1 MRIRHADD
9 WGRYAFS
16 FFGIVDML
24 AIIPVWM
31 ISGVDLSA
39 IRAIR
44 LSRLLVTMTK
54 LITRPHAAARLAMA
68 FRTARDEAGVLFAW
82 AGLATGISGVS
93 MYFLERD
100 AQPGGLRVRYS
111 MASGGRRS
119 PSRRS
124 GYGDYYPVTP
134 IGKVVACTRAPALAP
149 WLLSLSKRKIER
161 DPAISPEAPP
171 LSRLSLVFGDSGP
184 RRPFPPLPPGLSAS
198 FDFSFDL
205 SLLARAII
213 DLLNPREGDR
223 RTLSLPL
230 PIGS

>member
-1 MRIRHADD
+1 MTFSKRIEATIVAVICSDIATQAATAIGAMDPAGPFATYTGTTIWCIYVVEFVMRIRHADD

-100 AQPGGLRVRYS
+100 AQP
-111 MASGGRRS
+111 
-119 PSRRS
+119 
-124 GYGDYYPVTP
+124 
-134 IGKVVACTRAPALAP
+134 
-149 WLLSLSKRKIER
+149 E
-161 DPAISPEAPP
+161 
-171 LSRLSLVFGDSGP
+171 VFGSVTRWRLVG
-184 RRPFPPLPPGLSAS
+184 
-198 FDFSFDL
+198 
-205 SLLARAII
+205 
-213 DLLNPREGDR
+213 GDHPHDGR
-223 RTLSLPL
+223 VTATTTR
-230 PIGS
+230 